1 MLVILDNDLEI
12 LTIDDLSY
20 TIVKG
25 DGAQDRLNMDGEF
38 HLVTG

>member
-1 MLVILDNDLEI
+1 MVYSSINNAMLIILDNALEI

-25 DGAQDRLNMDGEF
+25 DGAQDR
-38 HLVTG
+38 